1 MGLISE
7 TVKTRWNSS
16 TKKHYEELG
25 YTYTKMGEEF
35 EVEVEDLLPNS
46 EVEIKCI
53 CDNCG
58 KELSPEYKDYRKSK
72 RGNNIYC
79 RKCSVL
85 LFGID
90 KKCKNQLK
98 KGKSFYDW
106 CIENNRQDVLNR
118 WDYELNNCSPK
129 DILFKSHK
137 NMWFKCLLHPE
148 HKSELK
154 NIANFT
160 NASEGS
166 IKCKQCNSIAQY
178 ILDNFPNKKLEEV
191 WDYEKNGDSDP
202 WEISR
207 GNEKRVWI
215 KCQEVWY
222 HESYEVKCGNFC
234 IKENRCPCCSHGSSK
249 VHPLDSLKQDI
260 VNNYGEEFF
269 NIIWSN
275 KNTIDP
281 TTIRLK
287 SEEVCWWNCPDGK
300 HEPFKRSCNSSYCLE
315 YRCSEC
321 SKEKEESIL
330 EEKVRLY
337 LEELGYEVK
346 TEWKC
351 SLLIKNPRK
360 DRGYF
365 RFDNEI
371 VLENGKHLII
381 EVHGEQHYRVD
392 GLYTKT
398 KEELH
403 QRKLIDR
410 YKRIKCIQA
419 GYCYLELSYKTFDK
433 KETYKKLIDN
443 KIKEMLDK

>member
-35 EVEVEDLLPNS
+35 EVKVEDLLPNS

-90 KKCKNQLK
+90 KKYKNQLK

-137 NMWFKCLLHPE
+137 SMWFKCLLHPE

-191 WDYEKNGDSDP
+191 WDYEKNGELDP
-202 WEISR
+202 WNISR
-207 GNEKRVWI
+207 GSGKRVWI
-215 KCQEVWY
+215 ICQEIWY
-222 HESYEVKCGNFC
+222 HESYEVTCGNFC
-234 IKENRCPCCSHGSSK
+234 IKENRCPCCSDGSSK
-249 VHPLDSLKQDI
+249 THPSDSLKQSI
-260 VNNYGEEFF
+260 INEYGEEFF
-269 NIIWSN
+269 NIVWGN

-281 TTIRLK
+281 ITIRPK
-287 SEEVCWWNCPDGK
+287 SEEVCWWNCLNGE
-300 HEPFKRSCNSSYCLE
+300 HEPFQRSCISSYYLE
-315 YRCSEC
+315 YRCPEC
-321 SKEKEESIL
+321 SKEREESIL
-330 EEKVRLY
+330 EEKTRLY
-337 LEELGYEVK
+337 LKELKYEVK

-351 SLLIKNPRK
+351 SLLIKNPKK
-360 DRGYF
+360 DKGYF

-371 VLENGKHLII
+371 ILKNGKHLII
-381 EVHGEQHYRVD
+381 EVHGEQHYKID

-398 KEELH
+398 EEELYK
-403 QRKLIDR
+403 RRLVDR

-419 GYCYLELSYKTFDK
+419 GYEYLEIPYTAFDK
-433 KETYKKLIDN
+433 NNTYKNLIDN
-443 KIKEMLDK
+443 KIKEILDK